1 MTDEQ
6 KKLLEGL
13 TALLDSSLQDHIL
26 FTEDEKQSVPIKISL
41 RSKLLPGE
49 DEAFSR
55 TLRKFIGKNSDVSLY
70 DRLLADQN
78 GKRRKKNSGLRIK
91 SIVAHANLRLEETS
105 PKNNIN
111 KLAEEKPSS
120 LSSEDA
126 ASLVLHIFIT
136 WKGLSASLRMPRKV
150 SEKTARGYFKLRD
163 EYSHQE
169 IIDGLVVYGKW
180 AEAKHRAIAAGEID
194 SFWFYRWDLD
204 KFLLSNKSMDHVSG
218 GWRELVTSKHI
229 PEEYAPIEVQ
239 VSSKT
244 FMKNVEFYAKDYAAY
259 GTHSVDANNMFN
271 KMPGLK
277 EAVEKRA
284 KELKNAA

>member
-26 FTEDEKQSVPIKISL
+26 FTEDEKQSIPIKISL
-41 RSKLLPGE
+41 RAKLLPGE
-49 DEAFSR
+49 EEAFSR
-55 TLRKFIGKNSDVSLY
+55 TLRKFIGKNSEASLY
-70 DRLLADQN
+70 DRLLSDQT
-78 GKRRKKNSGLRIK
+78 GKRRKKNTGLRVK
-91 SIVAHANLRLEETS
+91 SIMNHANARIDETEI
-105 PKNNIN
+105 KADIN
-111 KLAEEKPSS
+111 QLAGEKPTS
-120 LSSEDA
+120 LSLEDA

-136 WKGLSASLRMPRKV
+136 WKGLSASLRMPRKI
-150 SEKTARGYFKLRD
+150 SEKTVRGYFKLRD
-163 EYSHQE
+163 EYSHEE
-169 IIDGLVVYGKW
+169 IIEGLAVYGKW
-180 AEAKHRAIAAGEID
+180 AEAKHRAIANGDLD

-218 GWRELVTSKHI
+218 GWRELVTSKQI
-229 PEEYAPIEVQ
+229 PEEYAPIEVE

-244 FMKNVEFYAKDYAAY
+244 FKKNVEFYAKDYAAY

-284 KELKNAA
+284 KELKNAS